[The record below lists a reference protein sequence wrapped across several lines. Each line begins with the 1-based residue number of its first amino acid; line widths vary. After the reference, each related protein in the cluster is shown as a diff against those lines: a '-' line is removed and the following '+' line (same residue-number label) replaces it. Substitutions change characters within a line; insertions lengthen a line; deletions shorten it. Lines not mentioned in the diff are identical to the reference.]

1 MRLAGKVA
9 IISGA
14 ASGMGAATARVFA
27 REGAKVVI
35 ADLLE
40 EEGNKIAREL
50 GAAAR
55 FEGLD
60 VTDEA
65 GWESVVAATIRHFG
79 QLDILVN
86 NAGISGNSV
95 TDLYS
100 TEGWHRIIAINAT
113 GVFLGSKHAI
123 KAMLGRGGAIVNMSS
138 INGFVASEGAHMAYH
153 ASKGGVRMMTK
164 VIAVQHAKDGIRCNS
179 VHPGTMPPM
188 RTAIR
193 SRDPVVRAERMK
205 TIPMGRAGEVEE
217 VANAVLFL
225 ASDEASYI
233 TGTELVVDGGAIAI

>member
-9 IISGA
+9 IVTGA
-14 ASGMGAATARVFA
+14 ASGMGAAIARVFA
-27 REGAKVVI
+27 REGAKVVV
-35 ADLLE
+35 ADVLD
-40 EEGNKIAREL
+40 EEGAKVAAEI
-50 GAAAR
+50 GAAAC
-55 FEGLD
+55 FERLD

-65 GWESVVAATIRHFG
+65 GWEAVIAATLSRFG
-79 QLDILVN
+79 KLDILVN
-86 NAGISGNSV
+86 NAGISGNS
-95 TDLYS
+95 TADLYS
-100 TEGWHRIIAINAT
+100 TEAWHRIISINAT
-113 GVFLGSKHAI
+113 GVFLGAKHAV
-123 KAMLGRGGAIVNMSS
+123 KAMSGKGGAIVNMSS

-205 TIPMGRAGEVEE
+205 TIPMGRAGEVDE

>member
-9 IISGA
+9 IITGA

-27 REGAKVVI
+27 REGAKVII

-40 EEGNKIAREL
+40 DEGAKVAEEI

-55 FEGLD
+55 FERLD
-60 VTDEA
+60 VTDEE
-65 GWESVVAATIRHFG
+65 GWETVVSATLRHFG
-79 QLDILVN
+79 RLDILVN

-100 TEGWHRIIAINAT
+100 TEAWHRILSINAT
-113 GVFLGSKHAI
+113 GVFLGAKHAI
-123 KAMLGRGGAIVNMSS
+123 REMIGKGGAIVNMSS
-138 INGFVASEGAHMAYH
+138 INGFVGSEGAHMAYH
-153 ASKGGVRMMTK
+153 ASKGAVRLMTK
-164 VIAVQHAKDGIRCNS
+164 TIAVQHAKDGIRCNS
-179 VHPGTMPPM
+179 VHPGAMPPM

-193 SRDPVVRAERMK
+193 SRDPVWRAERIK